1 MYATCPK
8 CGHQPAGDNAGLE
21 VCPACGIVYKK
32 WLQRQLGVTS
42 PAAATRAESDAAG
55 GPEIATWL
63 LGQLLHTET
72 RVNPFIFW
80 GRTVVFTVM
89 IVWGWSFLRL
99 DFVRDFDAI
108 GRSFMHLPD
117 LVFHEAGHV
126 LFRPFGWFMMV
137 LGGSLGQLLMP
148 GLLIGLFVFKYRNP
162 FAAAVCTWWL
172 GQSSMDLAPYI
183 DDAMDQKMVLLGG
196 RTGADAPGN
205 HDWNNILG
213 ELNMLEKHRH
223 FADLVDTSGKLLI
236 VLALIWGGVLLY
248 RQFRNL
254 EKF

>member
-1 MYATCPK
+1 MYASCPK
-8 CGHQPAGDNAGLE
+8 CGHPAADPSASPE
-21 VCPACGIVYKK
+21 TCPVCGVVYAK
-32 WLQRQLGVTS
+32 WLKRQLGGSAT
-42 PAAATRAESDAAG
+42 AAASRDPDDES
-55 GPEIATWL
+55 GPVVLAWL
-63 LGQLLHTET
+63 LGHLLHTEA

-80 GRTVVFTVM
+80 GRAVVFVVM
-89 IVWGWSFLRL
+89 IVWGWKFLRL

-108 GRSFMHLPD
+108 GRSFMHLPN

-126 LFRPFGWFMMV
+126 LFRPFGWFMTI

-148 GLLIGLFVFKYRNP
+148 AILIGLFVFKYHNP

-183 DDAMDQKMVLLGG
+183 DDALDQKLVLLGG

-213 ELNMLEKHRH
+213 EYNVLEQHRY
-223 FADLVDTSGKLLI
+223 FADIADTSGKVLI
-236 VLALIWGGVLLY
+236 VLALVWGGILLY
-248 RQFRNL
+248 RQYRNL
-254 EKF
+254 DWRS